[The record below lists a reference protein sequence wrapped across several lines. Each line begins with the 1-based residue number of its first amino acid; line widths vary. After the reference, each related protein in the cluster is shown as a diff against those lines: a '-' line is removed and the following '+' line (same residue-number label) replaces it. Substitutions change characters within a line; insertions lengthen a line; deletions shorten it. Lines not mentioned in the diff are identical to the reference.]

1 MSPQSPPATPRRSTR
16 ARPVP
21 SRPQSKQPQ
30 SSLPKF
36 PDDQPVEID
45 PLPLPKLKFT
55 ASSSAKNAT
64 RNLSTRSNSLSS
76 KPPIKPAAT
85 SRSDSRE
92 TNGKTK
98 ITRSKTTIEEG
109 QQTASNNV
117 DKITRG
123 IQTISITSNPTTT
136 IRKTSRSQPATLATE
151 NKQAPVPIPE
161 QINLAMKTVNT
172 SLSKLSTIR
181 QTGWKAEP
189 IFTDP
194 RKLTKP
200 KTHPSREK
208 CNNTSPDCQLE
219 DALDA
224 IHQGFIAIQTLRQLI
239 SHNTFINKSYDVE
252 RAGLALINHAIE
264 LKLYN
269 TALRLLQIAHCYLQA
284 LISCPTSAPLEPAN
298 NPKSINPIAVGPT
311 SWQSHSKVMSFPVPK
326 NDDQE
331 SRPSNLQSAA
341 ILVLTAVAQ
350 GFQAFLNGNTGTIA
364 SVARGSTRQTST
376 SITTESIQTAQI
388 RADCCLNALESSN
401 TLVEWIV
408 SLDGPC
414 DSRPDEIMIKK
425 ILGAVQAC
433 YSATVKACSSWEE
446 LLEPR
451 TLFQL
456 RKSSVLL
463 LLATQVRLK
472 ELKPTDTSMDQAR
485 RTLLLY
491 ARSSCP
497 QKMSEVV
504 TEARLFFTEI
514 VKIIQNSS
522 SIETPDGELTHLTQ
536 NPGWRGLCEVVISLA
551 RKIGDLELVSQT
563 STFLYTSSEAPCDQS
578 RLTPG
583 DGKPAKE
590 DITSD
595 NKNIG
600 SLLLKIT
607 ATSAAL
613 DLHLKT
619 AEDKETANQL
629 EKSTLT
635 IAALAHQSP
644 TMSTEQHQ
652 KMIILIDRLR
662 RGCARVLR
670 KSTTDGGSTPKN
682 NVHLACGSISQAIID
697 LWLKDIE
704 RPSNTGHGPILDHEI
719 LSMMITGTT
728 ETLIVLAESSFELNS
743 PNSHHKALQYLN
755 RCSPVLQ
762 LLPEPDVSAVRC
774 LTSAYYNTGV
784 ALYQADKLAMATN
797 FVRPSCELP
806 SRFFKIIRIDDTQPT
821 WSQYDDVNGE
831 LDILKKQLLKRWEL
845 LPICYLP
852 IDKSQSYRSY
862 VWAIAS
868 HPTSDFRSLGKIS
881 DRGADSQVAI
891 DAQPGLCKLVQRVT
905 WLATC
910 DILLP
915 TAQCSLLES
924 LAPNNLASSEVGAIL
939 ELQLQYL
946 YQNVRKSECR
956 LALKAILDDCS
967 QIYQPQAH
975 PYRRAR
981 TLIRLMEWHVGMSS
995 ESKTNSTFQILKQ
1008 LLADVT
1014 DLLVGSNSGQDDR
1027 FKPCVQQYHALAN
1040 MWLAVAAQSRNLLE
1054 EFLEAAES
1062 TISILEK
1069 IPLPLS
1075 PVIQPQSYAKKEPV
1089 PKSKSRAAVN
1099 ARASPRKRT
1108 TVAAKPN
1115 PSTNPLL
1122 ATPPN
1127 KRFDRTEPLRTPDQQ
1142 GNSKPS
1148 KLLFQTSQNAVSN
1161 NGLISPLH
1169 LDDRERLV
1177 QHLMLFA
1184 HILGAHGLVPQK
1196 IRLLRF
1202 MQDSGSIQPSTT
1214 KNSKDYESQISTMI
1228 ELASTYLH
1236 CEEFNNASTT
1246 LSDAE
1251 RFIKSLPINTVS
1263 NALASESLISL
1274 LYSRCFSEADDPE
1287 SAASVFNSAREKW
1300 GLAVEE
1306 EEEEDD
1312 NSRKNTLKRNSEN
1325 SPAQKVIRRTKF
1337 LRMIALAS
1345 FTYSHIKEKEGDL
1358 ALAIEFATRAV
1369 RLLHR
1374 ASSNILRISPTQT
1387 TTKTSSNGQTTK
1399 STTTAIQDVFSS
1411 NSKAED
1417 CAPLPEIASEANPH
1431 SFTVESHPVGEITW
1445 QVAAMI
1451 PIALSRVI
1459 NLYITRGSPRMAEA
1473 YLNQFTTVSDQIGSH
1488 RLKVNGILIKANI
1501 STIKKQFDDASDHI
1515 KDGSSL
1521 IVDRRLVELAE
1532 IYKLKAEISLK
1543 LKSFDQ
1549 AKANCTELGCVLQQS
1564 DNNQNSVSVNQLTSS
1579 LNSSRM
1585 SSQSSSK
1592 SPINSLPASAQSLLI
1607 AAQANRIQV
1616 LVARAIRR
1624 PEQVTLPLRML
1635 SKMPYKIREK
1645 VFETTLLAM
1654 LGLDDVLQNFRVDP
1668 LLAVLSEAMIV
1679 IPSTEC
1685 QPDQPNNFQDQ
1696 FPQLSRCLKSMEE
1709 TLTNRTVG
1717 CADIPNLHETIHV
1730 LITLKFIN
1738 SILQRERTNVAGEVA
1753 ALLDFV
1759 GSLTIRREMIECIR
1773 ARSRVVGPGDDT
1785 SWPSTEVED
1794 LAKKDSLSAGDEN
1807 VRIGSIASRTD
1818 LRRWQ
1823 DVASHYRD
1831 DIRSPARYRPLKA
1844 LPTGWRVVSIHLAFD
1859 EDSLFIIQ
1867 HNETSNP
1874 LGVKLPLDR
1883 FNRREGEDE
1892 LFTLKVALEELQAI
1906 VSKSNAATQRARHV
1920 TGRADK
1926 ISWWQERKELDIRM
1940 KELVEKIEND
1950 WLGACKGL
1958 LRPSNK
1964 VNDIEALQAA
1974 LENLFRHHLICSQ
1987 DKTVYNRPL
1996 DQHIITCFTS
2006 LSIDCRDEDLED
2018 LVQFV
2023 VDSYQIHE
2031 APVVGDEVD
2040 VDQVV
2045 CELRNLQNEFLIG
2058 YSEEESSPQH
2068 LFLILDKHLHGFPWE
2083 VLPILMGHSVSRIP
2097 SLSFLRDRLDGDQ
2110 DDDDHQTTT
2119 TTTRAPEMI
2128 VPLSV
2133 DPTRTSYILNPS
2145 GDLTSTQVK
2154 FESWLESH
2162 PSWNGI
2168 KGRSPSSEEVKQA
2181 LLSANLM
2188 LYFGHGGAEQYI
2200 RSQTI
2205 KQLPRCAVT
2214 MLWGCSSGM
2223 LHDQGDF
2230 DPTGT
2235 PYAYMLAGCPAL
2247 LANLWDVT
2255 DKDIDK
2261 LALDL
2266 FKKTGLHSCNDDRLQ
2281 TENPSSSSKTLTG
2294 ALALARSSCQLKYL
2308 NGAAPVVYGIPV
2320 KFQVKK

>member
-1 MSPQSPPATPRRSTR
+1 
-16 ARPVP
+16 
-21 SRPQSKQPQ
+21 
-30 SSLPKF
+30 
-36 PDDQPVEID
+36 
-45 PLPLPKLKFT
+45 
-55 ASSSAKNAT
+55 
-64 RNLSTRSNSLSS
+64 
-76 KPPIKPAAT
+76 
-85 SRSDSRE
+85 
-92 TNGKTK
+92 
-98 ITRSKTTIEEG
+98 
-109 QQTASNNV
+109 
-117 DKITRG
+117 
-123 IQTISITSNPTTT
+123 
-136 IRKTSRSQPATLATE
+136 
-151 NKQAPVPIPE
+151 
-161 QINLAMKTVNT
+161 
-172 SLSKLSTIR
+172 
-181 QTGWKAEP
+181 
-189 IFTDP
+189 
-194 RKLTKP
+194 
-200 KTHPSREK
+200 
-208 CNNTSPDCQLE
+208 
-219 DALDA
+219 
-224 IHQGFIAIQTLRQLI
+224 
-239 SHNTFINKSYDVE
+239 
-252 RAGLALINHAIE
+252 
-264 LKLYN
+264 
-269 TALRLLQIAHCYLQA
+269 
-284 LISCPTSAPLEPAN
+284 
-298 NPKSINPIAVGPT
+298 
-311 SWQSHSKVMSFPVPK
+311 
-326 NDDQE
+326 
-331 SRPSNLQSAA
+331 
-341 ILVLTAVAQ
+341 
-350 GFQAFLNGNTGTIA
+350 
-364 SVARGSTRQTST
+364 
-376 SITTESIQTAQI
+376 
-388 RADCCLNALESSN
+388 
-401 TLVEWIV
+401 
-408 SLDGPC
+408 
-414 DSRPDEIMIKK
+414 
-425 ILGAVQAC
+425 
-433 YSATVKACSSWEE
+433 
-446 LLEPR
+446 
-451 TLFQL
+451 
-456 RKSSVLL
+456 
-463 LLATQVRLK
+463 
-472 ELKPTDTSMDQAR
+472 
-485 RTLLLY
+485 
-491 ARSSCP
+491 
-497 QKMSEVV
+497 
-504 TEARLFFTEI
+504 
-514 VKIIQNSS
+514 
-522 SIETPDGELTHLTQ
+522 
-536 NPGWRGLCEVVISLA
+536 
-551 RKIGDLELVSQT
+551 
-563 STFLYTSSEAPCDQS
+563 
-578 RLTPG
+578 
-583 DGKPAKE
+583 
-590 DITSD
+590 
-595 NKNIG
+595 
-600 SLLLKIT
+600 
-607 ATSAAL
+607 
-613 DLHLKT
+613 
-619 AEDKETANQL
+619 
-629 EKSTLT
+629 
-635 IAALAHQSP
+635 
-644 TMSTEQHQ
+644 
-652 KMIILIDRLR
+652 
-662 RGCARVLR
+662 
-670 KSTTDGGSTPKN
+670 
-682 NVHLACGSISQAIID
+682 
-697 LWLKDIE
+697 
-704 RPSNTGHGPILDHEI
+704 
-719 LSMMITGTT
+719 
-728 ETLIVLAESSFELNS
+728 
-743 PNSHHKALQYLN
+743 
-755 RCSPVLQ
+755 
-762 LLPEPDVSAVRC
+762 
-774 LTSAYYNTGV
+774 
-784 ALYQADKLAMATN
+784 
-797 FVRPSCELP
+797 
-806 SRFFKIIRIDDTQPT
+806 
-821 WSQYDDVNGE
+821 
-831 LDILKKQLLKRWEL
+831 
-845 LPICYLP
+845 
-852 IDKSQSYRSY
+852 
-862 VWAIAS
+862 
-868 HPTSDFRSLGKIS
+868 
-881 DRGADSQVAI
+881 
-891 DAQPGLCKLVQRVT
+891 
-905 WLATC
+905 
-910 DILLP
+910 
-915 TAQCSLLES
+915 
-924 LAPNNLASSEVGAIL
+924 
-939 ELQLQYL
+939 
-946 YQNVRKSECR
+946 
-956 LALKAILDDCS
+956 
-967 QIYQPQAH
+967 
-975 PYRRAR
+975 
-981 TLIRLMEWHVGMSS
+981 
-995 ESKTNSTFQILKQ
+995 
-1008 LLADVT
+1008 
-1014 DLLVGSNSGQDDR
+1014 
-1027 FKPCVQQYHALAN
+1027 
-1040 MWLAVAAQSRNLLE
+1040 
-1054 EFLEAAES
+1054 
-1062 TISILEK
+1062 
-1069 IPLPLS
+1069 
-1075 PVIQPQSYAKKEPV
+1075 
-1089 PKSKSRAAVN
+1089 
-1099 ARASPRKRT
+1099 
-1108 TVAAKPN
+1108 
-1115 PSTNPLL
+1115 
-1122 ATPPN
+1122 
-1127 KRFDRTEPLRTPDQQ
+1127 
-1142 GNSKPS
+1142 
-1148 KLLFQTSQNAVSN
+1148 
-1161 NGLISPLH
+1161 
-1169 LDDRERLV
+1169 
-1177 QHLMLFA
+1177 
-1184 HILGAHGLVPQK
+1184 
-1196 IRLLRF
+1196 
-1202 MQDSGSIQPSTT
+1202 
-1214 KNSKDYESQISTMI
+1214 
-1228 ELASTYLH
+1228 
-1236 CEEFNNASTT
+1236 
-1246 LSDAE
+1246 
-1251 RFIKSLPINTVS
+1251 
-1263 NALASESLISL
+1263 
-1274 LYSRCFSEADDPE
+1274 
-1287 SAASVFNSAREKW
+1287 
-1300 GLAVEE
+1300 
-1306 EEEEDD
+1306 
-1312 NSRKNTLKRNSEN
+1312 
-1325 SPAQKVIRRTKF
+1325 
-1337 LRMIALAS
+1337 MIALAS

-1501 STIKKQFDDASDHI
+1501 STIKKQFDDAI
-1515 KDGSSL
+1515 
-1521 IVDRRLVELAE
+1521 ELAE

-1624 PEQVTLPLRML
+1624 PNRLLFLFECFLRCHT
-1635 SKMPYKIREK
+1635 KF

-1654 LGLDDVLQNFRVDP
+1654 LGLDDVLRTSGWTH
-1668 LLAVLSEAMIV
+1668 LIV

-1753 ALLDFV
+1753 ALLVSHEYHQRKNCHDPHNLREAYHMNHSLPVDFV

-1794 LAKKDSLSAGDEN
+1794 LAKK
-1807 VRIGSIASRTD
+1807 I
-1818 LRRWQ
+1818 
-1823 DVASHYRD
+1823 HYQREMRMD

-1874 LGVKLPLDR
+1874 L
-1883 FNRREGEDE
+1883 
-1892 LFTLKVALEELQAI
+1892 ALEELQAI

-2058 YSEEESSPQH
+2058 YSEEECSPQH